1 MTLPL
6 RQRGACKNKF
16 SCGQCAFLVVNT
28 AYFAVRIGKFSGA
41 TEGRPKLD

>member
-16 SCGQCAFLVVNT
+16 GYEQSTFLVVNT
-28 AYFAVRIGKFSGA
+28 AYFAVKIGKFSGA
-41 TEGRPKLD
+41 TKGRPKLD